1 MKEQKGLLHVYCGDG
16 KGKTTAALGLAV
28 RARGAGFHVIVAQ
41 FLKTSDTAE
50 LAMLQGIGVEI
61 RRVAGHYGISW
72 TLNEEEKARLR
83 KEHDLLLQESLK
95 ACGEGENTL
104 LVLDELS
111 GALETGLIDG
121 EEALRRIA
129 ARPQALE
136 VVVTGRNPPAALC
149 GMADYITEMKKI
161 RHPMDAGIT
170 ARKGVEF

>member
-1 MKEQKGLLHVYCGDG
+1 MKEKKGLLHVYCGDG

-50 LAMLQGIGVEI
+50 QAMLKSLGIEV
-61 RRVAGHYGISW
+61 RRVAGRYGFSW

-83 KEHDLLLQESLK
+83 EEHNLLLRESLE
-95 ACGEGENTL
+95 ACGEGEKTL

-111 GALETGLIDG
+111 GALETELIDG
-121 EEALRRIA
+121 EEALRQIA

-136 VVVTGRNPPAALC
+136 IVITGRNPPEALC

-161 RHPMDAGIT
+161 RHPMDAGVA